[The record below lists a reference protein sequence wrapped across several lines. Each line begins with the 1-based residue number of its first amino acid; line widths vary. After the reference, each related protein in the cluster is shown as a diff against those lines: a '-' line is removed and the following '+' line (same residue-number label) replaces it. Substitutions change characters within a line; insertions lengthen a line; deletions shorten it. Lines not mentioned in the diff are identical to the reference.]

1 MQGGADAP
9 RLIQSVAADKSTG
22 LTAVYATLAA
32 LFARER
38 DGGRGQRIDV
48 PMLDAFAAFILPDV
62 LVERTFLPEP
72 PAASPGT
79 TRRRSIAPGARP
91 TASW

>member
-1 MQGGADAP
+1 M
-9 RLIQSVAADKSTG
+9 AADKATG

-62 LVERTFLPEP
+62 MVDRTFLPEP
-72 PAASPGT
+72 PAGT
-79 TRRRSIAPGARP
+79 PPRSRRRSIAPGARR

>member
-1 MQGGADAP
+1 M
-9 RLIQSVAADKSTG
+9 AADKSTG

-62 LVERTFLPEP
+62 MVDRTFLPEP
-72 PAASPGT
+72 PAATARGA
-79 TRRRSIAPGARP
+79 RRRSIAPGARR